1 MIKNVGYKGGN
12 SNMKSALNIAVIGA
26 GISGLSCATSLQQA
40 GFNITVFD
48 KSRGPSGRMST
59 RLGDGWQ
66 CDHGAQYFT
75 ARDSEFYTEVM
86 RWQKVGVAELWDAR
100 LHVTDGI
107 TFTDKNKLKDAQVA
121 RFVGVPHNTSPAKF
135 LSESLVLKTNTTIQ
149 ELEQSSNTWRIKSA
163 EHGWLEQRF
172 DAVILALPA
181 PQAVPLLAL
190 TSPPL
195 ANIASAVKM
204 RGCWALMLRFSAPL
218 DLPFDGLFV
227 NKAPL
232 SWVARN
238 SSKPKREGEETWL
251 LHASAEWSEAHIED
265 EPESVAA
272 TMIVA
277 FLELGGILPQA
288 WSAHRWRYAEAIE
301 YLECGSVWDENAK
314 IGLCGDWL
322 NGGKVQG
329 AWLSGRKL
337 AQQVINCDGFL

>member
-1 MIKNVGYKGGN
+1 MKNTQR
-12 SNMKSALNIAVIGA
+12 IAVIGA

-40 GFNITVFD
+40 GFEITVFD

-86 RWQKVGVAELWDAR
+86 RWQKAGVAELWDAR
-100 LHVTDGI
+100 LQVTDGV
-107 TFTDKNKLKDAQVA
+107 TFTDKNILKDAQVA

-135 LSESLVLKTNTTIQ
+135 LAESLVLETNTTIQ
-149 ELEQSSNTWRIKSA
+149 QLEHSSNTWRIKSA
-163 EHGWLEQRF
+163 EHGWHEQCF
-172 DAVILALPA
+172 DSVVLALPA
-181 PQAVPLLAL
+181 PQVMTLLQVPLPSIA
-190 TSPPL
+190 
-195 ANIASAVKM
+195 AIASTVKM
-204 RGCWALMLRFSAPL
+204 RGCWALMLRFSTQL
-218 DLPFDGLFV
+218 DLSFDGLFV

-238 SSKPKREGEETWL
+238 SSKPKREGEETWI

-265 EPESVAA
+265 DAESVAA

-277 FLELGGILPQA
+277 FLELGGVLPQA
-288 WSAHRWRYAEAIE
+288 WAAHRWRYAEAVA
-301 YLECGSVWDENAK
+301 YLDCGFVWDANAK

-329 AWLSGRKL
+329 AWLSGKKL
-337 AQQVINCDGFL
+337 AEQLIKN

>member
-1 MIKNVGYKGGN
+1 MKN
-12 SNMKSALNIAVIGA
+12 AQHAAVIGA
-26 GISGLSCATSLQQA
+26 GISGLSCATLLKQA
-40 GFNITVFD
+40 GFNVTVFD

-75 ARDSEFYTEVM
+75 ARDPEFYTEVM
-86 RWQKVGVAELWDAR
+86 RWKKAGVAELWDAR
-100 LHVTDGI
+100 LQVTDGV
-107 TFTDKNKLKDAQVA
+107 TFTDKNTLKDAQVA

-135 LSESLVLKTNTTIQ
+135 LAESLVLKTNTTVQ
-149 ELEQSSNTWRIKSA
+149 ELELSSNSWRIKSA
-163 EHGWLEQRF
+163 EYGWHEQCF
-172 DAVILALPA
+172 DAVVLALPA
-181 PQAVPLLAL
+181 PQVVPLLAL
-190 TSPPL
+190 PSPPL

-204 RGCWALMLRFSAPL
+204 RGCWALMLRFSTLL

-238 SSKPKREGEETWL
+238 SSKPKREGEETWI

-265 EPESVAA
+265 KPESAA
-272 TMIVA
+272 AAMIVA
-277 FLELGGILPQA
+277 FLELGGVLPQA
-288 WSAHRWRYAEAIE
+288 WTAHRWRYAEAVA
-301 YLECGSVWDENAK
+301 YLDCGFVWDANAK

-329 AWLSGRKL
+329 AWLSGKKL
-337 AQQVINCDGFL
+337 AEQLIKR